1 MPDPSDATLP
11 DSDEPTPT
19 TVTDAVAYLR
29 AVGYT
34 DDVELEG
41 TVLRCGRTRMS
52 YALDNVVVDHTFR
65 FEGDSDPGD
74 EAIVLGLR
82 YPDTDVRATLVSAFG
97 PDADPATA
105 EFFRKLRR

>member
-1 MPDPSDATLP
+1 MSDDATP
-11 DSDEPTPT
+11 APT

-29 AVGYT
+29 AEGYT
-34 DDVELEG
+34 DDVELD
-41 TVLRCGRTRMS
+41 GRAINCARTNMS
-52 YALDNVVVDHTFR
+52 YALDNVIVDHTFR

-97 PDADPATA
+97 QDADPATT
-105 EFFRKLRR
+105 EFLSRLRRS